1 MGGRTRPGNESQNMS
16 QNISDTFAQ
25 QLRQMRTDL
34 LTQLRA
40 QRGGKVGRAEAAA
53 DRHDVQ
59 SSDWAQNESQRDLAM
74 AMDERETAELAA
86 IDAALARIAD
96 GTYGQCSDCG
106 VDIPT
111 ARLHAN
117 PVALRCVACQDAR
130 EHAHGGTAHPSL

>member
-1 MGGRTRPGNESQNMS
+1 MS
-16 QNISDTFAQ
+16 MNISDTFGQ

-34 LTQLRA
+34 LTQLRT

-59 SSDWAQNESQRDLAM
+59 SSDWAQNESERDLAM
-74 AMDERETAELAA
+74 AMDERETAELSA
-86 IDAALARIAD
+86 IDAALGRIAD
-96 GTYGQCSDCG
+96 GSYGQCSDCG

-117 PVALRCVACQDAR
+117 PAALRCVACQDKL
-130 EHAHGGTAHPSL
+130 EHAHGGSAHPSL

>member
-1 MGGRTRPGNESQNMS
+1 MS
-16 QNISDTFAQ
+16 DTISDTFGQ

-34 LTQLRA
+34 LTQLRT
-40 QRGGKVGRAEAAA
+40 QRGGKVGRAEAAE

-74 AMDERETAELAA
+74 TMDERETAELAA

-96 GTYGQCSDCG
+96 GSYGQCSSCG

-117 PVALRCVACQDAR
+117 PAALRCVTCQDKL
-130 EHAHGGTAHPSL
+130 EHAHGGAARPSL

>member
-1 MGGRTRPGNESQNMS
+1 MS
-16 QNISDTFAQ
+16 MNISDTFGQ
-25 QLRQMRTDL
+25 QLHQMRSDL
-34 LTQLRA
+34 LTQLRT

-59 SSDWAQNESQRDLAM
+59 SSDWAQNESERDLAM

-86 IDAALARIAD
+86 IDAALGRIAD
-96 GTYGQCSDCG
+96 GSYGQCSDCG

-117 PVALRCVACQDAR
+117 PAALRCVACQDKL
-130 EHAHGGTAHPSL
+130 EHARGGSAHPSL